1 MLTIGRVGALLLAC
15 LTVAAGPPPAQTD
28 DYTETLFGTT
38 IKDSYHWMEAGG
50 TVFDGW
56 LTAEGGYAR
65 NLLDAIPGRTHL
77 LSEIRRLDSTE
88 ARVDGAALAGR
99 GLVYSI
105 VRPEDSFS
113 KIFVRQGAKDADR
126 ILIDPSEFNVGESKA
141 QIDYWSVSPDGQFI
155 AYGVSLGGREAGT
168 LRIRRIGTGN
178 DLAEKIDRTRYAGP
192 SWIDNSSFL
201 YTRLPTSPPGESQR
215 LTGGQLLLHR
225 LGHDPSTDVVVFDH
239 NSVPGMD
246 ASAPF
251 FFHGLVDPNSST
263 IVGEYDAG
271 LGSGPQA
278 VYVASR
284 SDLGHTLVWHQIA
297 GFNEAVQD
305 IALHGTMLFLRT
317 SRDAPQQ
324 RVIRVAANSPNL
336 DHAETIFPEG
346 NGTIDGM
353 AAAADGLYIT
363 RDEGGIK
370 KLFRVDWHSK
380 VESIPLPFEGSIGG
394 MNANSST
401 PGLLVRM
408 QGWTQSQTVYRY
420 QPDKHAFFDTEIAP
434 KSAVSFEDVASR
446 NFKVPAA
453 DGAMIPITVMAKRG
467 AVRSGTHPVLMYAY
481 GSYGLTISP
490 MFNATRRAWLD
501 LGGIYVI
508 AHVRGSGGFGEDWRR
523 AGQLEKK
530 TKSISDFIDVAQ
542 YLVHSGWA
550 TPEMLSCAG
559 ESAGGIVIGGAIA
572 ARPDLFSAAV
582 IRAGL
587 VNAMRLERIPIGP
600 FNTGEFGST
609 KTKAGAQMLYAI
621 DAYQHIKEG
630 TAYPGVL
637 LIVGRNDTRVSP
649 WMSAK
654 LAARLQASNAG
665 PRPVLLQ
672 VQDQGGHYSEAREQ
686 VESELA
692 DIYAFL
698 LGQAGIPDFQ
708 PHAALR
714 PN

>member
-1 MLTIGRVGALLLAC
+1 
-15 LTVAAGPPPAQTD
+15 
-28 DYTETLFGTT
+28 
-38 IKDSYHWMEAGG
+38 MEAGG
-50 TVFDGW
+50 TVFDEW
-56 LTAEGGYAR
+56 LTAEGSYAR
-65 NLLDAIPGRTHL
+65 RSLDEIPGRTHL
-77 LSEIRRLDSTE
+77 LSEIRRLDNAE

-113 KIFVRQGAKDADR
+113 KIFVRQTAKDADR

-141 QIDYWSVSPDGQFI
+141 QIDYWSVSPDGQYI

-168 LRIRRIGTGN
+168 LRIRRIGTGI
-178 DLAEKIDRTRYAGP
+178 DLAETIDRTRYAGP

-251 FFHGLVDPNSST
+251 FFHGLADPNSPA

-278 VYVASR
+278 VYVASK
-284 SDLGHTLVWHQIA
+284 SQLGHTLVWHQIA
-297 GFNEAVQD
+297 GFNEAIQD
-305 IALHGTMLFLRT
+305 IALHGAMLFFRT

-336 DHAETIFPEG
+336 DHAETVFPEG
-346 NGTIDGM
+346 NGTVDGM
-353 AAAADGLYIT
+353 AGAADGLYVT

-370 KLFRVDWHSK
+370 KLFRVDWNSK

-394 MNANSST
+394 MNANSSA

-420 QPDKHAFFDTEIAP
+420 QPDKHHEFVDTEIAP
-434 KSAVSFEDVASR
+434 KSAISFDDVVSR

-453 DGAMIPITVMAKRG
+453 DGAMIPITVIAKR
-467 AVRSGTHPVLMYAY
+467 ASVRSGTHPVLMYAY
-481 GSYGLTISP
+481 GAYGLTISP
-490 MFNATRRAWLD
+490 LFNATRRAWLD

-542 YLVHSGWA
+542 YLVHTGWA
-550 TPEMLSCAG
+550 APGMLSCAG

-600 FNTGEFGST
+600 FNTSEFGST

-621 DAYQHIKEG
+621 DAYHHIKEG

-654 LAARLQASNAG
+654 LAARLRASNAG
-665 PRPVLLQ
+665 SRPVLLQ
-672 VQDQGGHYSEAREQ
+672 VQDQGGHYSEARDQ

-698 LGQAGIPDFQ
+698 LWQAGIPDYQ
-708 PHAALR
+708 P
-714 PN
+714 